1 MEEKRTVEIGQI
13 YRHFKGNEYKVL
25 AIANDSEDHL
35 KQFVVYQALYGEK
48 LTWIRELDMFLSP
61 VDKEKY
67 PDVTQNYRFEIIS

>member
-13 YRHFKGNEYKVL
+13 YRHFKGSEYKVL
-25 AIANDSEDHL
+25 AIANDREDHL